1 LRASRPYLLVGGQW
15 PLRPGKDAMTT
26 RKARAAASAVVF
38 ILSMA
43 GLARADV
50 KPPVKMPLLQPA
62 TVGGTDLAPG
72 ADAVSWARAGGG
84 KKVGG
89 ETTGKLAE
97 REKPSSYG
105 AIVTR
110 RDGGKDVV
118 SEILFESS
126 KRVIVLQGS

>member
-1 LRASRPYLLVGGQW
+1 
-15 PLRPGKDAMTT
+15 MTT

-62 TVGGTDLAPG
+62 TVGGTELAPG
-72 ADAVSWARAGGG
+72 AYAISWTQTGADVKVTFARG
-84 KKVGG
+84 KKVVA
-89 ETTGKLAE
+89 ETTGKLVE

-110 RDGGKDVV
+110 RDGAGKDVV

-126 KRVIVLQGS
+126 KRAIVLQGS

>member
-1 LRASRPYLLVGGQW
+1 
-15 PLRPGKDAMTT
+15 PGKDAMTT
-26 RKARAAASAVVF
+26 RKVRAAASAVVF

-43 GLARADV
+43 GLARGDV

-62 TVGGTDLAPG
+62 TVGGTELAPG
-72 ADAVSWARAGGG
+72 SYAISWTQTGADVKVTFARG
-84 KKVGG
+84 KKVVA
-89 ETTGKLAE
+89 ETTGKLVE